1 MKKVDRRIQKTNAAL
16 QQAFR
21 QLARTTDYRDI
32 TVKKLTETAKINRK
46 TFYLHYDSIDD
57 FADTIADEAA
67 DELLEI
73 ITAKP
78 LREALSEPGYIFD
91 NVFDFFNQSREFYI
105 FMMTSSGYTFQARK
119 VETRV
124 TDGFATA
131 IERQFGLS
139 ELDSYVCASFLIRNT
154 LMMFRIYNGGK
165 LNFDKKEFRDRVLRL
180 NTSGLSSFL
189 DLVRPLKK

>member
-1 MKKVDRRIQKTNAAL
+1 MKKVDRRIQKTTTAL

-21 QLARTTDYRDI
+21 QLARTTDYRDM

-67 DELLEI
+67 DELLAI
-73 ITAKP
+73 ITDKP

-105 FMMTSSGYTFQARK
+105 FMMTSIGYTFQARK
-119 VETRV
+119 VETKV
-124 TDGFATA
+124 TDGFAAA
-131 IERQFGLS
+131 IEQQFGLS
-139 ELDSYVCASFLIRNT
+139 KLDSYVCASFLIRNT
-154 LMMFRIYNGGK
+154 LMMFRLYNDGN
-165 LNFDKKEFRDRVLRL
+165 LNFDRKEFRDRVLRL